1 MSTTTPSSAQET
13 VRSLLAGAG
22 DLPVLPENAM
32 RILDEIR
39 SPKASAARLAEF
51 VSKDPVIAST
61 VLRVANSALYG
72 GRMEI
77 TDLTFA
83 MTRIGLNHVRNLV
96 LALVLR
102 SKMADPQVYGPDG
115 ARLMEHS
122 LAVAFGARLVAD
134 EAGVTADESFLCGL
148 LHDFGKLA
156 LVKALREA
164 EGIRQGE
171 LPEALQ
177 QIVEVHHPEAGA
189 LLAENWG
196 LPAVVAA
203 TARWHHEPQGAGEHA
218 RMAAVVALA
227 DSLCHHLGLGSE
239 PNDQIVPAELP
250 VVTFLGLEADQ
261 VQEIAEHLP
270 GLFETARN
278 AIRG

>member
-1 MSTTTPSSAQET
+1 VSTTTPSTAQET

-102 SKMADPQVYGPDG
+102 SKMADPEVYGPAG

-122 LAVAFGARLVAD
+122 LAVAFGSRLIAD

-156 LVKALREA
+156 LIKALREA
-164 EGIRQGE
+164 EGIRRGE
-171 LPEALQ
+171 LPEALS
-177 QIVEVHHPEAGA
+177 QIVEVHHAEAGG

-196 LPAVVAA
+196 LPAIVAA
-203 TARWHHEPQGAGEHA
+203 AARWHHEPREAGEYA
-218 RMAAVVALA
+218 RMAAVVSLA

-239 PNDQIVPAELP
+239 PNEQIEPLALP
-250 VVTFLGLEADQ
+250 VVGFLGLEERQ
-261 VQEIAEHLP
+261 LEEILEHLP
-270 GLFETARN
+270 GLFETARA
-278 AIRG
+278 AIGG

>member
-1 MSTTTPSSAQET
+1 VSTTTPSTAQET

-102 SKMADPQVYGPDG
+102 SKMADPQVYGPEG
-115 ARLMEHS
+115 AQLMEHS
-122 LAVAFGARLVAD
+122 LAVAFGSRLVAD

-164 EGIRQGE
+164 EGLRQGQ

-177 QIVEVHHPEAGA
+177 RIVDVHHPEAGA

>member
-1 MSTTTPSSAQET
+1 MSTTTPSTAQET

-102 SKMADPQVYGPDG
+102 SKMADPQVYGPEG
-115 ARLMEHS
+115 AQLMEHS
-122 LAVAFGARLVAD
+122 LAVAFGSRLVAD

-164 EGIRQGE
+164 EGLRQGQ

-177 QIVEVHHPEAGA
+177 RIVDVHHPEAGA

-250 VVTFLGLEADQ
+250 VVTFLGLEAEQ